1 MTDQQQMISDNRDYV
16 TVVEEVSTTGFL
28 ISLLVIFKGKKM
40 SVKWGEGSGPKG
52 KLVLD
57 L

>member
-1 MTDQQQMISDNRDYV
+1 MISDNRDYV
-16 TVVEEVSTTGFL
+16 TVVEEVFTTGFL
-28 ISLLVIFKGKKM
+28 ISLLVIFKNKKM
-40 SVKWGEGSGPKG
+40 SVKCGEGSGFKG

>member
-1 MTDQQQMISDNRDYV
+1 M
-16 TVVEEVSTTGFL
+16 TVVEEVSTTDFL
-28 ISLLVIFKGKKM
+28 ISLLVIFKDKKM

>member
-1 MTDQQQMISDNRDYV
+1 MISDNRDYV
-16 TVVEEVSTTGFL
+16 TVVEEVSTTDFL
-28 ISLLVIFKGKKM
+28 ISLLVIFKGKEM